1 MNLTDK
7 RQTVK
12 DDLEKMKLEGLEAMT
27 RKQVDD
33 MERNLAQAE
42 QKYEQARESYD
53 KVKKMLLDL
62 QAGIE
67 HLCGKLNEIVIE
79 GGDTVNIGKI
89 SQENLVEGLE
99 QSRQKLKLLYM
110 QMQKDPALFEQSM
123 AQVKGGGISGPHQK
137 PKGNYFKS
145 ENPVVVS

>member
-67 HLCGKLNEIVIE
+67 HLCGKLNEI
-79 GGDTVNIGKI
+79 
-89 SQENLVEGLE
+89 
-99 QSRQKLKLLYM
+99 
-110 QMQKDPALFEQSM
+110 
-123 AQVKGGGISGPHQK
+123 
-137 PKGNYFKS
+137 
-145 ENPVVVS
+145 

>member
-12 DDLEKMKLEGLEAMT
+12 DDLEHMKLEGLEAMT

-33 MERNLAQAE
+33 MERSLAHAE
-42 QKYEQARESYD
+42 MKHEKAKESYD

-67 HLCGKLNEIVIE
+67 HLCGKLNEIVI
-79 GGDTVNIGKI
+79 D
-89 SQENLVEGLE
+89 
-99 QSRQKLKLLYM
+99 
-110 QMQKDPALFEQSM
+110 DPSG
-123 AQVKGGGISGPHQK
+123 QV
-137 PKGNYFKS
+137 
-145 ENPVVVS
+145 

>member
-1 MNLTDK
+1 M
-7 RQTVK
+7 K

-33 MERNLAQAE
+33 MERALGQAE

-67 HLCGKLNEIVIE
+67 HLCGKLNEI
-79 GGDTVNIGKI
+79 
-89 SQENLVEGLE
+89 
-99 QSRQKLKLLYM
+99 
-110 QMQKDPALFEQSM
+110 
-123 AQVKGGGISGPHQK
+123 
-137 PKGNYFKS
+137 
-145 ENPVVVS
+145 